1 MDHRVTF
8 NSDGLKLSGTISV
21 PDNVP
26 AGEKRP
32 AFIILHGF
40 GSTQNAGNVLTPS
53 AMLNAMGYVTMRFD
67 MRGCGDSEGE
77 RGLLICHEQVTDTRN
92 ALDLLQDFPGVDPQR
107 IGVMGSSFGAA
118 VAVYATGMDTRFAAC
133 ISASGWGNG
142 AKKFRDQ
149 HNGPGEF
156 ARFLKMLD
164 EGRAYKRR
172 TGKSMMVSR
181 YDIVPIPVHLR
192 GHVVERSIIQMPVET
207 AQSMYDFRAED
218 MVEQIAPRP
227 VLFLHSAVDSVTPTD
242 QTIEMFKRAKTNCEM
257 HLFYGTDHFMFAEG
271 NERVH
276 EAVTTWLN
284 MFFPLSAN
292 LAKSEPPYPH

>member
-1 MDHRVTF
+1 MEQSVTF
-8 NSDGLKLSGTISV
+8 KSDGFTLTGTISV
-21 PDNVP
+21 PEGLAP
-26 AGEKRP
+26 GEKRP

-53 AMLNAMGYVTMRFD
+53 AMLNKLGYVTMRFD

-77 RGLLICHEQVTDTRN
+77 RGLLICLDQVTDTRC
-92 ALDLLQDFPGVDPQR
+92 ALDLLQANEHVDAER

-118 VAVYATGMDTRFAAC
+118 VAVYATGMDKRFAAC

-142 AKKFRDQ
+142 AKKFREQ
-149 HNGPGEF
+149 HSAEGAFEKF
-156 ARFLKMLD
+156 MTMLND
-164 EGRAYKRR
+164 GRAHKIK

-181 YDIVPIPVHLR
+181 YDIVPIPEKLR
-192 GHVVERSIIQMPVET
+192 GHVVKHSILEMPVET

-218 MVEQIAPRP
+218 MVQQIAPRP
-227 VLFLHSAVDSVTPTD
+227 VLFLHSAVDSVTPTN
-242 QTIEMFKRAKTNCEM
+242 QTIEMFQRAHSDAEM
-257 HLFYGTDHFMFAEG
+257 YLFYGTDHFMFAEG

-284 MFFPLSAN
+284 TFFPVS
-292 LAKSEPPYPH
+292 

>member
-1 MDHRVTF
+1 MEHRVSF
-8 NSDGLKLSGTISV
+8 KSDGLTLSGTISV
-21 PDNVP
+21 PPGVAP
-26 AGEKRP
+26 GEKRP

-40 GSTQNAGNVLTPS
+40 GSTSNAGNVLTPS
-53 AMLNAMGYVTMRFD
+53 VMFNELGYVTMRFD
-67 MRGCGDSEGE
+67 MPGCGDSEGE
-77 RGLLICHEQVTDTRN
+77 RGLLICHDQVTATRN
-92 ALDLLQDFPGVDPQR
+92 ALDLLQTFEGVDPAR

-118 VAVYATGMDTRFAAC
+118 VAVYASGMDERFAAC

-164 EGRAYKRR
+164 DGRAHKRA
-172 TGKSMMVSR
+172 TGESMMVSR

-218 MVEQIAPRP
+218 MVAQIAPRP

-242 QTIEMFKRAKTNCEM
+242 QTIEMFKRATTNCEM

-276 EAVTTWLN
+276 EAVTTWLKT
-284 MFFPLSAN
+284 FFPVSGELV
-292 LAKSEPPYPH
+292 KHHGH